1 MVKKFA
7 HSLSIEFRWF
17 YYSRWIKVGIKTRYL
32 SYHTRL
38 MVNEQ
43 QFKKIPKHI
52 YVGTKLLAS
61 SLINDAGKMIKMFGL
76 MLKYIDGFHM
86 VI

>member
-1 MVKKFA
+1 
-7 HSLSIEFRWF
+7 
-17 YYSRWIKVGIKTRYL
+17 
-32 SYHTRL
+32 